1 MQLRSCPRVFHGSNG
16 CLIGSA
22 RLVSTLQLQQQITT
36 YFFTPGQQLAT
47 YVAAEQRQAFLG
59 TRQLTQHTSQPLT
72 GDFLENWITLEG
84 CRLTQQLFSSV
95 QIIRLYRLDEPW
107 YVQYGL
113 WLGRMARGDF
123 GYSRTTNE
131 PVLTTLRKRLPTTA
145 ELALLAILPVVGV
158 GIWLGTAAAL
168 NRDGVVDQVVRV
180 MSIVGWSLPTFVLGI
195 WLLVIFYGLLGWFQ
209 PGRIST
215 AFAIEMASGG
225 FTTYTGFMVLDALLN
240 RRLDIALDAVR
251 HLVLPVVTLATVQ
264 SAQIM
269 RVMRSSLLDAL
280 SEDYVRTARAKGLPT
295 NVVNRKHARRNAL
308 IPVITLSG
316 FVLIGLINGVV
327 ITETIFNYPGL
338 GQWAA
343 RAALNL
349 DYASVLGFAVF
360 AAVAVVLANLL
371 VDVLYGIVDPRIR
384 YG

>member
-1 MQLRSCPRVFHGSNG
+1 MITFILRRLLMLPVVFFGVTIIIVLLMQMLTPAQRAAAYIRSENQ
-16 CLIGSA
+16 A
-22 RLVSTLQLQQQITT
+22 NQI
-36 YFFTPGQQLAT
+36 P
-47 YVAAEQRQAFLG
+47 E
-59 TRQLTQHTSQPLT
+59 
-72 GDFLENWITLEG
+72 
-84 CRLTQQLFSSV
+84 
-95 QIIRLYRLDEPW
+95 IIRLYRLDKPW

-113 WLGRMARGDF
+113 WLGRLARGDL

-145 ELALLAILPVVGV
+145 ELALLAILPVIGI

-168 NRDGVVDQVVRV
+168 NRDGVIDQVVRV
-180 MSIVGWSLPTFVLGI
+180 MSIIGWSLPTFVLGI

-215 AFAIEMASGG
+215 VFAIEIAGGG
-225 FTTYTGFMVLDALLN
+225 FQRFTGFMMLDSLLN
-240 RRLDIALDAVR
+240 RRLDIALDALR

-280 SEDYVRTARAKGLPT
+280 SEDYVRTARAKGLPAP
-295 NVVNRKHARRNAL
+295 VVNHKHARRNAL

-343 RAALNL
+343 QAALNL
-349 DYASVLGFAVF
+349 DYASVLGFAMF
-360 AAVAVVLANLL
+360 TAIAVVVANLL
-371 VDVLYGIVDPRIR
+371 VDVVYGIVDPRIR